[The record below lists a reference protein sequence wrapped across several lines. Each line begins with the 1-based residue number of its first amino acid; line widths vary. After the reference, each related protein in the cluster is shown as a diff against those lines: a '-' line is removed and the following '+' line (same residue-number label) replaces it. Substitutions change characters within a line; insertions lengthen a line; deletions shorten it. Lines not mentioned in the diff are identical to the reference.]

1 MQKEFLFENFLG
13 LDGVVVKLETD
24 GQMAP
29 DQGDDVRVKAT
40 IALPVDA
47 DFLLAPRYR
56 FGTRC
61 RIWYRYLNDHWGE
74 FTDKFVVHDATV
86 ECRIMTNHFHAS
98 TYREAFVTAKQDV
111 VKELTELV
119 TMMDER
125 KRKLRDAEVS
135 LQDMDVIP
143 RQTSR
148 TG

>member
-1 MQKEFLFENFLG
+1 MQKEFIFENFLG

-29 DQGDDVRVKAT
+29 DQGDDVRVKVT
-40 IALPVDA
+40 IALPIDD
-47 DFLLAPRYR
+47 DFMLDPRYR
-56 FGTRC
+56 FGNRYS
-61 RIWYRYLNDHWGE
+61 IWYRYLNTDWGE
-74 FTDKFVVHDATV
+74 FTDAFVVRDTTI
-86 ECRIMTNHFHAS
+86 ECRTMSKHIYAP
-98 TYREAFVTAKQDV
+98 TYRDAFVAAKQEV
-111 VKELTELV
+111 VEKLTGLV
-119 TMMDER
+119 TLMDER

>member
-13 LDGVVVKLETD
+13 LDGVVVKLEMD

-61 RIWYRYLNDHWGE
+61 SIWYRYLNNNWGE
-74 FTDKFVVHDATV
+74 FIDEFRVRDTTI
-86 ECRIMTNHFHAS
+86 ECRVMTNYCSAS
-98 TYREAFVTAKQDV
+98 TYRDAFIAAKQNV
-111 VKELTELV
+111 VEELTGLV
-119 TMMDER
+119 TVMDER

>member
-29 DQGDDVRVKAT
+29 NQGDDVRVKAT

-61 RIWYRYLNDHWGE
+61 SIWHRYLNDHCGE
-74 FTDKFVVHDATV
+74 FTDKFVVRDATV

-111 VKELTELV
+111 VKELTKLV

-135 LQDMDVIP
+135 LQDMDVTP